1 MKKALAPALLLSV
14 AILAPATA
22 GADEPLLV
30 SEKRMSL
37 ETALRIAQG
46 AIDACREKGIQI
58 GVTVVDR
65 AGNPQVMLRD
75 VLATE
80 LTERISRLKAYTA
93 VSFNAATKALRDRA
107 ASPMVQVEGLVFLTG
122 GLLVQ
127 AGGQTVGAV
136 GVSGAPSG
144 DTDEECAQAGI
155 DAVTEDLEFG
165 G

>member
-80 LTERISRLKAYTA
+80 LTERISRLRHTLPFPSMPRPKRY
-93 VSFNAATKALRDRA
+93 ATVPLLRWFR
-107 ASPMVQVEGLVFLTG
+107 
-122 GLLVQ
+122 
-127 AGGQTVGAV
+127 
-136 GVSGAPSG
+136 
-144 DTDEECAQAGI
+144 
-155 DAVTEDLEFG
+155 
-165 G
+165 

>member
-1 MKKALAPALLLSV
+1 
-14 AILAPATA
+14 
-22 GADEPLLV
+22 
-30 SEKRMSL
+30 
-37 ETALRIAQG
+37 
-46 AIDACREKGIQI
+46 
-58 GVTVVDR
+58 
-65 AGNPQVMLRD
+65 
-75 VLATE
+75 
-80 LTERISRLKAYTA
+80 
-93 VSFNAATKALRDRA
+93 
-107 ASPMVQVEGLVFLTG
+107 MVQVEGLVFLTG